1 MRPQEN
7 PMKTGRRFFLSGI
20 AATLAGTQV
29 LLADVQR
36 RQSSSQIPQIPDA
49 SGSSG
54 GAETPLPPRADP
66 KTQLKEEQKTLRRD
80 VDRLVLL
87 VKDLKDETD
96 KTPET
101 DVLSLSLVKKAEDI
115 EKLARQIRDR
125 IRAS

>member
-20 AATLAGTQV
+20 AAALAGTQV

-36 RQSSSQIPQIPDA
+36 RQPSSQIPQIPDA
-49 SGSSG
+49 SGSTG
-54 GAETPLPPRADP
+54 GADAPLPPREDP
-66 KTQLKEEQKTLRRD
+66 KTQLKEVQKTLRRD